1 VNGDDAGET
10 AGFPRGPPSE
20 LRENLSTN
28 LEGWAMSHRA
38 LWLLPAAAL
47 AVALVFVIALA
58 LGWGER
64 KRTTGPPRAFKAT
77 ASLSSRAIS
86 FGDPLTARLDL
97 LVDPAAVDPAGI
109 QVHPRFGL
117 FRVTG
122 TSLERTRGDG
132 ELLSYRFALE
142 CLGAGCAPES
152 DRVTRRL
159 PPATVTYRTR
169 DGANMSENVPWPS
182 YQLTSRVTAA
192 DRKNPANALRF
203 DATLPAPTYRIS
215 AGLLRSLLTVLA
227 VLLALAAAVLVWLAL
242 RPRSAVA
249 EGPPG
254 SRLEQALRAVRAS
267 SANGRP
273 VDRRK
278 ALGWL
283 GRELRSVERSE
294 EADEAGRLAWSAR
307 TPTGEA
313 AGDFATEVES
323 SEADR

>member
-1 VNGDDAGET
+1 
-10 AGFPRGPPSE
+10 
-20 LRENLSTN
+20 
-28 LEGWAMSHRA
+28 MSRRWIWP
-38 LWLLPAAAL
+38 LGISAAAL
-47 AVALVFVIALA
+47 VLAVV
-58 LGWGER
+58 LGVAQGWWQGG
-64 KRTTGPPRAFKAT
+64 TTAHPPRAFKAT

-86 FGDPLTARLDL
+86 FGDSLAARLDL

-117 FRVTG
+117 FRVTS

-152 DRVTRRL
+152 DRVTRRF

-169 DGANMSENVPWPS
+169 DGADVSENVTWPS

-192 DRKNPANALRF
+192 DRKDPANALRF
-203 DATLPAPTYRIS
+203 DASLPAPTYRIS
-215 AGLLRSLLTVLA
+215 PGLLRSLLTALA
-227 VLLALAAAVLVWLAL
+227 VLLALAAAVFGWLAL
-242 RPRSAVA
+242 RPRGAVA
-249 EGPPG
+249 EGPSG

-273 VDRRK
+273 TDRRK

-294 EADEAGRLAWSAR
+294 EADEAGRLAWSAS

-313 AGDFATEVES
+313 AGDFAAEVES
-323 SEADR
+323 TGADR

>member
-1 VNGDDAGET
+1 M
-10 AGFPRGPPSE
+10 
-20 LRENLSTN
+20 
-28 LEGWAMSHRA
+28 AMSRRWIWP
-38 LWLLPAAAL
+38 LGIAAS
-47 AVALVFVIALA
+47 ALV
-58 LGWGER
+58 LGLVLGVAQGWWQGGT
-64 KRTTGPPRAFKAT
+64 KAQPPRAFKAT

-97 LVDPAAVDPAGI
+97 LVDPAAVDPAAI

-117 FRVTG
+117 FRVTS

-159 PPATVTYRTR
+159 LPATVTYRTR
-169 DGANMSENVPWPS
+169 EGANVSENVPWPS

-192 DRKNPANALRF
+192 DRKNPASALRF

-215 AGLLRSLLTVLA
+215 PGRLRSLLTVLA
-227 VLLALAAAVLVWLAL
+227 VLLALGAAVLVWLAL
-242 RPRSAVA
+242 RPRGAVA
-249 EGPPG
+249 EGPSG
-254 SRLEQALRAVRAS
+254 SRLEQALRAVRTS

-273 VDRRK
+273 ADRRK

-283 GRELRSVERSE
+283 GRELRSVERPE
-294 EADEAGRLAWSAR
+294 EANEAGRLAWSAS

-323 SEADR
+323 AEADR